1 MGFLFFV
8 MVVCV
13 LWTSTA
19 IPLILRYLEKRG
31 VDPRLIWAR
40 LVIPDYVRQYQLI
53 TQMSSGRTGALFY
66 HFVVP
71 LYVSLV
77 LAILMGVLARI

>member
-8 MVVCV
+8 MVICV
-13 LWTSTA
+13 LWTSIA

-31 VDPRLIWAR
+31 VDPRLFWAR
-40 LVIPDYVRQYQLI
+40 PVIPDYVRQYQLI

-66 HFVVP
+66 HFVIP
-71 LYVSLV
+71 LYLALLS
-77 LAILMGVLARI
+77 AILSGILARL